1 MGRFA
6 RSGTGVIT
14 MNEKIGAVALRPRAV
29 RFDFSR
35 SPLHWIPG
43 EPVASHAIS
52 GLNLILPLGERGF
65 VEMFRRALPYVA
77 DAELREQM
85 VGFMGQEAVHAE
97 SHNQAVWEFLQ
108 RHDIDPEPILTEA
121 EYLFDRAIARL
132 DTLPE
137 QLRHRVVTQMLALIA
152 GVEHFTALGGDWIL
166 NQDFEG
172 LGADPAL
179 TDLFRWHGAEEV
191 EHRSVA
197 YDVARYFGAKRPRL
211 VTFYLG
217 TSVGLPVGLIAIAW
231 WLVRQDPTMRNMGP
245 VKVFREIGSG
255 IRRGVLPRWGLIGRG
270 FASFVRADYDPADTG
285 DTAQAV
291 AYLAKSPAA
300 KLAHAS

>member
-1 MGRFA
+1 MRPEGNHA
-6 RSGTGVIT
+6 QTVGTV
-14 MNEKIGAVALRPRAV
+14 VLRPRDV

-65 VEMFRRALPYVA
+65 VEMFRRALPYVS
-77 DAELREQM
+77 DTELREQM
-85 VGFMGQEAVHAE
+85 VGFMGQEAMHAE
-97 SHNQAVWEFLQ
+97 SHNRATWDFLR
-108 RHDIDPEPILTEA
+108 RHGIDPEPIMTEA
-121 EYLFDRAIARL
+121 EYLFDRAIVRL

-137 QLRHRVVTQMLALIA
+137 QLRHRVVVQMLAGIA

-166 NQDFEG
+166 NQDFESFD
-172 LGADPAL
+172 ADPVL

-197 YDVARYFGAKRPRL
+197 WDVARYFGARRPRL
-211 VTFYLG
+211 VTIYLG
-217 TSVGLPVGLIAIAW
+217 ASIGLPAGLIAVAW
-231 WLVRQDPTMRNMGP
+231 WLIRQDPTMANMGP
-245 VKVFREIGSG
+245 VRVFREINSAM
-255 IRRGVLPRWGLIGRG
+255 RRGVLPRWRLIGTG
-270 FASFVRADYDPADTG
+270 FLDFMRPGFDPQYTG
-285 DTAQAV
+285 DTAQAL

-300 KLAHAS
+300 KMAHAG

>member
-1 MGRFA
+1 
-6 RSGTGVIT
+6 
-14 MNEKIGAVALRPRAV
+14 MNEQVGRVALRPREV
-29 RFDFSR
+29 HFDFSAA
-35 SPLHWIPG
+35 PLHWIPG
-43 EPVASHAIS
+43 EPIASHAIS
-52 GLNLILPLGERGF
+52 GLNLILPIGERGF

-77 DAELREQM
+77 DDELREQM
-85 VGFMGQEAVHAE
+85 IGFMGQEAVHAE
-97 SHNQAVWEFLQ
+97 SHNQAIWEFLQ
-108 RHDIDPEPILTEA
+108 RHGIDPEPIMTEA

-137 QLRHRVVTQMLALIA
+137 KLRHRVVVQMLAVIA
-152 GVEHFTALGGDWIL
+152 GLEHFTALGGDWIL
-166 NQDFEG
+166 NQDFEA
-172 LGADPAL
+172 LDADPAL

-197 YDVARYFGAKRPRL
+197 WNVARYFGARRPRL
-211 VTFYLG
+211 VTIYLG
-217 TSVGLPVGLIAIAW
+217 SSVGLPAGLIAIAW
-231 WLVRQDPTMRNMGP
+231 WLTRNDPTTPKMGP

-255 IRRGVLPRWGLIGRG
+255 IRRGVLPPWRLIGSG
-270 FASFVRADYDPADTG
+270 FASFIRADYDPEDTG

>member
-1 MGRFA
+1 
-6 RSGTGVIT
+6 
-14 MNEKIGAVALRPRAV
+14 MNEHVGPVALRPREV
-29 RFDFSR
+29 HFDFSH

-65 VEMFRRALPYVA
+65 VEMFRRALPYVT
-77 DAELREQM
+77 DPELREQM
-85 VGFMGQEAVHAE
+85 IGFMGQEAQHAE
-97 SHNQAVWEFLQ
+97 SHNRAIWEVLQ
-108 RHDIDPEPILTEA
+108 RHGIDPEPILTEA
-121 EYLFDRAIARL
+121 EYLFDRAIQRL

-137 QLRHRVVTQMLALIA
+137 QLRHRVVVQMLAAIA

-166 NQDFEG
+166 NQDFES
-172 LGADPAL
+172 LEADPAI

-197 YDVARYFGAKRPRL
+197 FDVARYFGAGRPRL
-211 VTFYLG
+211 VTIYLG
-217 TSVGLPVGLIAIAW
+217 ASAGLPLGLIAVAW
-231 WLVRQDPTMRNMGP
+231 WLVRQDRTMRNMGP
-245 VKVFREIGSG
+245 VKVFREINSAM
-255 IRRGVLPRWGLIGRG
+255 RRGVLPRWRLIGDG
-270 FASFVRADYDPADTG
+270 FASFIRADYNPEDTG

-300 KLAHAS
+300 KMAHAS

>member
-1 MGRFA
+1 
-6 RSGTGVIT
+6 
-14 MNEKIGAVALRPRAV
+14 MNEKAGAVVLRPRDV
-29 RFDFSR
+29 RFDFSE

-65 VEMFRRALPYVA
+65 VEMFRRALPYVT

-85 VGFMGQEAVHAE
+85 IGFMGQEAIHAE
-97 SHNQAVWEFLQ
+97 SHNQATWEFLQ
-108 RHDIDPEPILTEA
+108 RHGIDPEPIMTEA
-121 EYLFDRAIARL
+121 EYLFDRAVQRL

-137 QLRHRVVTQMLALIA
+137 RLRHRVVVQMLAAIA

-166 NQDFEG
+166 NQDFEA
-172 LGADPAL
+172 LRADPAL

-197 YDVARYFGAKRPRL
+197 WDVARYFAVGRPRL

-217 TSVGLPVGLIAIAW
+217 TSVGLPLGLIAVAW
-231 WLVRQDPTMRNMGP
+231 WLVHQDPTMRNMNP
-245 VKVFREIGSG
+245 LRVFLAINRAM
-255 IRRGVLPRWGLIGRG
+255 RRGVLPRWRLIGRG
-270 FASFVRADYDPADTG
+270 FASFVRPAYDPADTG

-300 KLAHAS
+300 KIAHAS

>member
-1 MGRFA
+1 
-6 RSGTGVIT
+6 
-14 MNEKIGAVALRPRAV
+14 MNDKVGAVALRPRDV
-29 RFDFSR
+29 RFDFSG

-52 GLNLILPLGERGF
+52 GLNLILPLAERGF

-85 VGFMGQEAVHAE
+85 VGFMGQESMHAE
-97 SHNQAVWEFLQ
+97 SHNQATWEFLQ
-108 RHDIDPEPILTEA
+108 RHGIDPEPILTEA

-137 QLRHRVVTQMLALIA
+137 TLRHRVVVQMLAGIA
-152 GVEHFTALGGDWIL
+152 GIEHFTAIGGDWLL
-166 NQDFEG
+166 NQDFDA

-197 YDVARYFGAKRPRL
+197 WNVARYFGARRPRL
-211 VTFYLG
+211 LAFYLA
-217 TSVGLPVGLIAIAW
+217 TSVGLPVSLIAIAW
-231 WLVRQDPTMRNMGP
+231 WLIRQDPTMANMSPPAVVVHVNRGM
-245 VKVFREIGSG
+245 
-255 IRRGVLPRWGLIGRG
+255 RRGVLPRWRLIGRG
-270 FASFVRADYDPADTG
+270 FAQFVRPDFDPEEIG

>member
-1 MGRFA
+1 
-6 RSGTGVIT
+6 
-14 MNEKIGAVALRPRAV
+14 MNEHVGAVVLRPRAV
-29 RFDFSR
+29 HFDFSR

-65 VEMFRRALPYVA
+65 VEMFRRALPYVEDA
-77 DAELREQM
+77 DLREQM
-85 VGFMGQEAVHAE
+85 IGFMGQEAQHAE
-97 SHNQAVWEFLQ
+97 SHNRATWEFLQ
-108 RHDIDPEPILTEA
+108 RHGIDPEPILTEA
-121 EYLFDRAIARL
+121 EYLFDRAITRL

-137 QLRHRVVTQMLALIA
+137 HLRHRVVVQMLAGIA
-152 GVEHFTALGGDWIL
+152 GIEHFTAVAGDWLL
-166 NQDFEG
+166 NQDFEA
-172 LGADPAL
+172 LDADPAL

-197 YDVARYFGAKRPRL
+197 WTVARYFGARRPRL

-217 TSVGLPVGLIAIAW
+217 SSVGLPVGLIGVAW
-231 WLVRQDPTMRNMGP
+231 WLIRQDPTLPNMGP
-245 VKVFREIGSG
+245 VKVFREINGA
-255 IRRGVLPRWGLIGRG
+255 IRRGTLPPWRLIGRG

-291 AYLAKSPAA
+291 SYLAKSPAA
-300 KLAHAS
+300 KRAHAS

>member
-1 MGRFA
+1 
-6 RSGTGVIT
+6 
-14 MNEKIGAVALRPRAV
+14 MNEQVGRVALRPREV
-29 RFDFSR
+29 HFDFTA

-43 EPVASHAIS
+43 EPIASHAIS
-52 GLNLILPLGERGF
+52 GLNLILPIGERGF

-77 DAELREQM
+77 DDELREQM
-85 VGFMGQEAVHAE
+85 IGFMGQEAVHAE

-108 RHDIDPEPILTEA
+108 RHGIDPEPMMTEA

-137 QLRHRVVTQMLALIA
+137 QLRHRVVVQMLALIA
-152 GVEHFTALGGDWIL
+152 GLEHFTALGGDWIL
-166 NQDFEG
+166 NQDFEA
-172 LGADPAL
+172 LDADPAL

-197 YDVARYFGAKRPRL
+197 WNVARYFGARRPRL
-211 VTFYLG
+211 VTLYLG
-217 TSVGLPVGLIAIAW
+217 SSVGLPAGLIAVAW
-231 WLVRQDPTMRNMGP
+231 WLTRKDPTMPKIGP

-255 IRRGVLPRWGLIGRG
+255 IRRGVLPPWRLIGSG
-270 FASFVRADYDPADTG
+270 FASFVRSDYDPENTG
-285 DTAQAV
+285 DTGQAV